1 MYDCLYMYM
10 NIFLN
15 EYSFFVKWFF
25 IYCIFEFVYLVY
37 VELWYE
43 YLFFFN
49 DIIVFMMVYM
59 MCK

>member
-1 MYDCLYMYM
+1 MYDCLYM

-15 EYSFFVKWFF
+15 EYSLFVKWFF

-43 YLFFFN
+43 YLVFF
-49 DIIVFMMVYM
+49 
-59 MCK
+59 